1 MSNPT
6 NQSGAAS
13 PEYEPLI
20 ENKNFEDVKFKI
32 PTLPTFPVFP
42 SILSILSLVLLSGT
56 AVYFYLQIKEQA
68 LWITLPFLFTVF
80 GGAVGA
86 LLESYVLVTGSPFQ
100 MMRTP
105 GTTKIQMIRFLN
117 IAPVV
122 ATIFFYVCS
131 FVGLDDSLRM
141 AILLLVGF
149 AAFALGTI
157 LYLGP
162 PNAVVPLI
170 ILGIQLVQIIIIA
183 TSGLFNTS
191 MCMVGVFLILQGV
204 TQGTAFVIGTST
216 PLKSTGFHVLSTL
229 SGALLFFALE
239 EALKVDAALVAK
251 LTINWADHVLLKWG
265 LVVACLAGIVFAMR
279 VAPKTYNVL
288 RSKISNT
295 IWSLQYFLLISAKR
309 FPNPKNLTELYG
321 NTDQGQG
328 VGKGPEPSTLAPY
341 YQNHPEFLPQA
352 LAIPSVTKLEG
363 NVTAFGD
370 LVKKAK
376 NGFKI
381 IALLDHFLPQAN
393 VNIPLKDKVRMN
405 VWSDGSDIY
414 PNIYTKTLFDLSLPV
429 PKFKVTPPPV
439 IDAYKKGQL
448 FAYLAEFG
456 VANPFLKK
464 AADKPGHLVIDFRFL
479 EKYDTKADYESYGG
493 KAYFKVNSKTKRL
506 ELTSVV
512 APHTDE
518 EVLPNPMNATFRH
531 AESMVIASMYYQVI
545 SGKHLA
551 DIHMTYNLLEVVLH
565 NAFDAQGQYA
575 HPIRTFMYLHLFSH
589 ELAEELTTEHLV
601 QEGAVFSQVFATTHD
616 SLVQHL
622 NDQYHRFTYAEDED
636 FEYREEIMTMED
648 GKLLPG
654 ACINWELEY
663 AKVWRKYT
671 DNIMNVVYNGSDQA
685 VADDKYIQDMA
696 RGMKEVFLNGMPE
709 RYDDFKT
716 VKGLS
721 RWASDTIHH
730 LVVRHQVY
738 GTTGIN
744 SALDPRI
751 SSSQIPK
758 DGGTPGV
765 DEWRSLM
772 GVALAT
778 ACARFTLL
786 YGKDDEKFV
795 YLLDGL
801 EPKYKEG
808 MTPIFEQLH
817 DDLKE
822 LDEKWTKS
830 SADLEFNY
838 NYFRAIPS
846 DLRTGPGY

>member
-1 MSNPT
+1 MSNQS
-6 NQSGAAS
+6 NQS
-13 PEYEPLI
+13 EPLI
-20 ENKNFEDVKFKI
+20 ENENFEDIKFKI
-32 PTLPTFPVFP
+32 PTPPKFPVFP
-42 SILSILSLVLLSGT
+42 SILSILSLVLLTGS
-56 AVYFYLQIKEQA
+56 AVYFYLEVQDQA
-68 LWITLPFLFTVF
+68 LWITLPFLFSIF
-80 GGAVGA
+80 GGGIGA
-86 LLESYVLVTGSPFQ
+86 LLELYVLVTGSPFN
-100 MMRTP
+100 MMKTP
-105 GTTKIQMIRFLN
+105 GTTKVQMVRFLN

-122 ATIFFYVCS
+122 ATIFFFVCS
-131 FVGLDDSLRM
+131 FVVPDQGLRM
-141 AILLLVGF
+141 VILLLVGF
-149 AAFALGTI
+149 AAFAMGTI
-157 LYLGP
+157 FYLGP
-162 PNAVVPLI
+162 PNPVMPLVV
-170 ILGIQLVQIIIIA
+170 LGIQVVQMIIIA
-183 TSGLFNTS
+183 TSGVFSTELQ
-191 MCMVGVFLILQGV
+191 MVGVFLLLQGV
-204 TQGTAFVIGTST
+204 SQTIAFLITTAT
-216 PLKSTGFHVLSTL
+216 PMKSTGFHVFSTL
-229 SGALLFFALE
+229 SGALLFFAVK
-239 EALKVDAALVAK
+239 EALKVDAAFVEG
-251 LTINWADHVLLKWG
+251 LTIDWSDQLLLKWF
-265 LVVACLAGIVFAMR
+265 LVAACVAGVVFAMKA
-279 VAPKTYNVL
+279 APKTYNVW
-288 RSKISNT
+288 RAKVSNA

-309 FPNPKNLTELYG
+309 FPNPKNLSELYKDG
-321 NTDQGQG
+321 A
-328 VGKGPEPSTLAPY
+328 PAPARLRPY
-341 YQNHPEFLPQA
+341 YQDHPEFLPET
-352 LAIPSVTKLEG
+352 LAIPSVERLEK

-376 NGFKI
+376 SGFKV
-381 IALLDHFLPQAN
+381 IAMLDHFSPQAN

-405 VWSDGSDIY
+405 IWSDGSDIY
-414 PNIYTKTLFDLSLPV
+414 PKIYTKTLFGYSLPV
-429 PKFKVTPPPV
+429 PKFKITPPPV

-456 VANPFLKK
+456 IANPFLKK

-479 EKYDTKADYESYGG
+479 EKYETKADYESYGG
-493 KAYFKVNSKTKRL
+493 KAYFKVNSEKKRL
-506 ELTSVV
+506 ELTSVI

-518 EVLPNPMNATFRH
+518 EILPNPMDATFRR
-531 AESMVIASMYYQVI
+531 AESMVLASMYYQVI

-551 DIHMTYNLLEVVLH
+551 DIHMTYNLMEVVLH

-575 HPIRTFMYLHLFSH
+575 HPVRTFMYLHLFSH

-601 QEGAVFSQVFATTHD
+601 QEGAVFSQIFATTHD
-616 SLVQHL
+616 SLIKHL

-636 FEYREEIMTMED
+636 FEYRKEIMTMEN
-648 GKLLPG
+648 GELLPG

-663 AKVWRKYT
+663 AQIWRKYT
-671 DNIMNVVYNGSDQA
+671 DDIMDVVYANDQE

-696 RGMKEVFLNGMPE
+696 RGMKEVFLNELPE

-716 VKGLS
+716 KKGLS

-744 SALDPRI
+744 AALDPRI

-765 DEWRSLM
+765 NEWRSLM

-786 YGKDDEKFV
+786 YGKDEEKFV

-801 EPKYKEG
+801 EPKYKDG
-808 MTPIFEQLH
+808 MTPIFEELH
-817 DDLKE
+817 DNLKE
-822 LDEKWTKS
+822 LDEKWTAS